1 MTFQKLFSLLKA
13 NDPASQRKVN
23 QDKRASKVACKAY
36 SKLACARTGKAASAA
51 VVTSFTTLST
61 AFAMS
66 VVMLVIMLD
75 MMHLTI

>member
-13 NDPASQRKVN
+13 NDQASQRKIN
-23 QDKRASKVACKAY
+23 QDKRAVKATCKAY
-36 SKLACARTGKAASAA
+36 SKLKCASTGKAASAA

-66 VVMLVIMLD
+66 VVMLVIIGHD
-75 MMHLTI
+75 RT

>member
-13 NDPASQRKVN
+13 NDSKSQRKVN
-23 QDKRASKVACKAY
+23 QDKRAV
-36 SKLACARTGKAASAA
+36 KAASAA

-61 AFAMS
+61 PFAML

-75 MMHLTI
+75 MMHLKL